1 MNNEA
6 VVIENN
12 ICERILTH
20 KRVTFVAVIDIN
32 HPIKSILCCT
42 IKLLHSI
49 QLAIFTHSVGESTL
63 PQENA

>member
-32 HPIKSILCCT
+32 HPIKSILFC
-42 IKLLHSI
+42 KVNLLYMI
-49 QLAIFTHSVGESTL
+49 QLAIFTHNVGESTL
-63 PQENA
+63 PQENS